1 MCDVRR
7 LCVLSAAFRLLSPGF
22 CILASIHRP
31 CASHANSQQ
40 PTIKTPSQAT
50 AIARN
55 TIMTLTYGR
64 RERTR
69 SATDTRGAPLR
80 TASGHGVMSV
90 CVPNVNLGPQPPR
103 RRAKDGRTRTNSG
116 INGSDGDRTGTL
128 FLSRGGFSRLRE
140 LCPLMGSCVAVAG
153 RTLTSTPTVRRPPW
167 A

>member
-153 RTLTSTPTVRRPPW
+153 RTLTSTPPPW
-167 A
+167 AWLWL